1 MTVTFR
7 GIGMTSQ
14 RTRNRLIERLR
25 SAGINHAGVLEVM
38 REIPRH
44 IFVDEAL
51 ASRAYEETALPIGHG
66 QSISQPFV
74 VARMTEVLVEGMQL
88 KRVLEIGTGCGYQ
101 TAVLAALVG
110 RVFSVERI
118 ADLLALARERLRV
131 LRLGNVRLK
140 HTDGKEGWPEQGPYD
155 GILVTAA
162 PTGVPDALLQ
172 QLAPQGRLI
181 IPVGASG
188 VQRLMRITRTGDS
201 YEEQL
206 MEPVSFVP
214 MQGGVA

>member
-1 MTVTFR
+1 
-7 GIGMTSQ
+7 MTSQ
-14 RTRNRLIERLR
+14 RTRNRLIDRLR
-25 SAGINHAGVLEVM
+25 AAGINHAGVLEVM

-66 QSISQPFV
+66 QSISQPYV
-74 VARMTEVLVEGMQL
+74 VARMTEVLIEGMQL

-101 TAVLAALVG
+101 TAILAALVE

-118 ADLLALARERLRV
+118 ADLLVLARERLRV

-162 PTGVPDALLQ
+162 PTGIPDALLQ

-181 IPVGASG
+181 IPVGATG
-188 VQRLMRITRTGDS
+188 VQRLRRITRNGNS

-214 MQGGVA
+214 MKGGVA